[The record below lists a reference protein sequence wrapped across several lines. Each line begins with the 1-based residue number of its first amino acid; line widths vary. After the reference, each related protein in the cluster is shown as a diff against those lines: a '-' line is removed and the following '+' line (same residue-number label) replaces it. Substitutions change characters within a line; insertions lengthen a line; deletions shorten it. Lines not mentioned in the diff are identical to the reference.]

1 MSEQHPSAPHQ
12 EAGGC
17 CSAAGSSVAALTGK
31 QAPGAF
37 RVNRPSVRRGLVRD
51 VFDADGLVGRT
62 GVRHQAAERVWSTPR
77 SQARSR
83 GRGGA
88 AAVRGNRHRHGEGPP
103 HCVPPGP
110 RTGGAA
116 RRRRP
121 GQAPTAMRRGARHRL
136 DQTALTSSDQPS
148 GKPPTVPGLAERPRQ
163 DGMRIGEQASRAG
176 TEILTFLH
184 RATEQRAIASRCGA
198 RHRASRGPSRRP
210 SRGEVR
216 PEPAVS
222 AERYTDEEL
231 RAPPSPRVRSA
242 APIRPASLPSWAAT
256 IRASGR

>member
-1 MSEQHPSAPHQ
+1 MESLPPPPATTGTSFPPPMPCSAFRSNTSLLPIRKQGAVAPHVG
-12 EAGGC
+12 ATPLCSSSGSRGC

-103 HCVPPGP
+103 HCVPQVREQVEQRGVDALARP
-110 RTGGAA
+110 RLRCAVAHDTGWT
-116 RRRRP
+116 RRRS
-121 GQAPTAMRRGARHRL
+121 RRR
-136 DQTALTSSDQPS
+136 T
-148 GKPPTVPGLAERPRQ
+148 
-163 DGMRIGEQASRAG
+163 SRAG
-176 TEILTFLH
+176 SH
-184 RATEQRAIASRCGA
+184 HSPWARRATSPGRDA
-198 RHRASRGPSRRP
+198 HR
-210 SRGEVR
+210 
-216 PEPAVS
+216 
-222 AERYTDEEL
+222 
-231 RAPPSPRVRSA
+231 
-242 APIRPASLPSWAAT
+242 
-256 IRASGR
+256 